1 MSQQLDGTPRR
12 RGRPAG
18 GGNTPEQA
26 RQILVETAESCCAEQ
41 VLDVTLAEISRRAGV
56 TRAVFYRHFNSRD
69 ELLIAVA
76 AHVMDRYV
84 AEVVAELT
92 PTDDVANLITESL
105 VFVATVVRR
114 DPILTLLASAGGHGL
129 GGLMANSD
137 VLSAKLSGLYEQL
150 FYLFRE
156 ELRVGLRPG
165 DVGQHILGVALALL
179 MDVIP
184 GSDDPETVRRYIRTF
199 VLPAVLCS
207 PPEAAPVFP
216 R

>member
-1 MSQQLDGTPRR
+1 
-12 RGRPAG
+12 
-18 GGNTPEQA
+18 
-26 RQILVETAESCCAEQ
+26 
-41 VLDVTLAEISRRAGV
+41 
-56 TRAVFYRHFNSRD
+56 
-69 ELLIAVA
+69 
-76 AHVMDRYV
+76 
-84 AEVVAELT
+84 
-92 PTDDVANLITESL
+92 
-105 VFVATVVRR
+105 
-114 DPILTLLASAGGHGL
+114 
-129 GGLMANSD
+129 MANSD

-199 VLPAVLCS
+199 VLPAVLYS